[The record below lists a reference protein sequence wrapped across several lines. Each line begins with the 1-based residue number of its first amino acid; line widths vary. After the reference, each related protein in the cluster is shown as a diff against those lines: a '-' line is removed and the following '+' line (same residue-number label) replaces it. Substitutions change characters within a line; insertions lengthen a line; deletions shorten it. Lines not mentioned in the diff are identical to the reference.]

1 MALYAQHS
9 DIAAAPSSASAAS
22 LFSSVKSLTERIVAW
37 IETRADVY
45 ASAALYDG
53 LRKLSDG
60 ELHKRGLS
68 RETLA
73 RDIFES
79 CDRTVGR

>member
-9 DIAAAPSSASAAS
+9 DIEAAPSSVSAAS

-60 ELHKRGLS
+60 ELHTG
-68 RETLA
+68 TFA
-73 RDIFES
+73 RDA
-79 CDRTVGR
+79 RAGRL